1 MRMIFIFIFLIF
13 MPFDLKSEKLNIYV
27 TESFF
32 ETSESLLRTWRK
44 DSQTDFNLKL
54 IRPNTFE
61 EKINNLTSIDLIILE
76 DTRRIKW
83 IEEKKP
89 ETMSNP
95 IAKNSLVL
103 VTNINE
109 GFFFDEF
116 HKDDFLYRLSDSHFT
131 ISNPI
136 NNYLGYLSK
145 EVLIS
150 LNIWTDVRENL
161 VLNHSNL
168 KNLKYLERSFA
179 RVGIAYYSEV
189 IRNPH
194 IRIIHR
200 IDEELHNNII
210 PTYRAITFNQ
220 KKTTIDFF
228 EWLKG
233 VKADKIIRSYGFLK

>member
-1 MRMIFIFIFLIF
+1 

-32 ETSESLLRTWRK
+32 EASESLLKAWKK
-44 DSQTDFNLKL
+44 DSQTDFNLQL
-54 IRPNTFE
+54 IKPNTFK
-61 EKINNLTSIDLIILE
+61 EKINNFTSIDLMILE

-89 ETMSNP
+89 EVMNNP

-116 HKDDFLYRLSDSHFT
+116 QKDDFLYRLSDSHFT
-131 ISNPI
+131 LSDPIS
-136 NNYLGYLSK
+136 NYLGYLSK

-150 LNIWTDVRENL
+150 LNIWTDVKENL

-179 RVGIAYYSEV
+179 RASITYYSEV

-194 IRIIHR
+194 IRIIHK
-200 IDEELHNNII
+200 IDKELHNNII
-210 PTYRAITFNQ
+210 PTYRAIAFNQ

>member
-1 MRMIFIFIFLIF
+1 MIFIFIFFIL
-13 MPFDLKSEKLNIYV
+13 MPLDLKSEKLNIYV

-32 ETSESLLRTWRK
+32 EASESLLRTWRK
-44 DSQTDFNLKL
+44 DSPTDFNLKL
-54 IRPNTFE
+54 IRPNTFKE
-61 EKINNLTSIDLIILE
+61 NINNLTSIDLIILE

-83 IEEKKP
+83 IEGKKP
-89 ETMSNP
+89 EIMSNP

-131 ISNPI
+131 ISDPI
-136 NNYLGYLSK
+136 SNYLGYLSK

-150 LNIWTDVRENL
+150 LNIWTDIKENL
-161 VLNHSNL
+161 ILNHSNS

-179 RVGIAYYSEV
+179 RVSIAYYSEV

-200 IDEELHNNII
+200 IDEELHKNII
-210 PTYRAITFNQ
+210 PTYRAIAFNQ
-220 KKTTIDFF
+220 KRTTVDFF

-233 VKADKIIRSYGFLK
+233 VKANKIIKSYGFLK

>member
-1 MRMIFIFIFLIF
+1 MKNSLNKIII
-13 MPFDLKSEKLNIYV
+13 KKEQKLNVLKKII
-27 TESFF
+27 SI
-32 ETSESLLRTWRK
+32 ESLK
-44 DSQTDFNLKL
+44 
-54 IRPNTFE
+54 

-89 ETMSNP
+89 EIMSNP

-131 ISNPI
+131 ISDPI
-136 NNYLGYLSK
+136 SNYLGYLSK

-150 LNIWTDVRENL
+150 LNIWTDIKENL
-161 VLNHSNL
+161 ILNHSNS

-179 RVGIAYYSEV
+179 RVSIAYYSEV

-200 IDEELHNNII
+200 IDKELHKNII
-210 PTYRAITFNQ
+210 PTYRAIAFNQ
-220 KKTTIDFF
+220 KKTTVDFF

-233 VKADKIIRSYGFLK
+233 VKANKIIDVSKNTNLTKPAGSAAFSFTFSSVVCRI

>member
-1 MRMIFIFIFLIF
+1 MRMIFIFIFFIL
-13 MPFDLKSEKLNIYV
+13 MPLDLKSEKLNIYV

-44 DSQTDFNLKL
+44 DSPTDFNLKL
-54 IRPNTFE
+54 IRPNTFK

-83 IEEKKP
+83 IEGKKS
-89 ETMSNP
+89 EIMSNP

-131 ISNPI
+131 ISDPI
-136 NNYLGYLSK
+136 SNYLGYLSK
-145 EVLIS
+145 EVLVS
-150 LNIWTDVRENL
+150 LNIWTDIKENL
-161 VLNHSNL
+161 ILNHSNS

-179 RVGIAYYSEV
+179 RVSIAYYSEV

-200 IDEELHNNII
+200 IDKELHKNII
-210 PTYRAITFNQ
+210 PTYKCNFIC
-220 KKTTIDFF
+220 
-228 EWLKG
+228 
-233 VKADKIIRSYGFLK
+233 RS